1 MSFHQ
6 RGNDRKRQSRPGFNK
21 RGFAKN
27 NKAPPAAWFDPPMK
41 ALFVGRPPLP
51 FMEPPIKHFK
61 PPVKIEGASEFLKY
75 FESADENKKRV
86 ENASLEKPESREEEK
101 KRIVEEKRI
110 AEAAKLKVEIEKW
123 KREKETKL
131 DPAKN
136 ANITENPMATLL
148 VARLSYGVKEEDLRQ
163 LLQEYGTVK
172 KVTLIRD
179 TAADD
184 SNNDKGDT
192 KDKPPHRGYAFVE
205 YENEESVRTA
215 YKRAEGRPLLGKRI
229 RVDVERGRTVENW
242 LPRRLGGGKGTSRM
256 PKNSQPKKTKTYKE
270 KRGRR
275 SSKYSRA
282 MKEKERA
289 RKERLRG
296 SNAGQRGVKRPR
308 E

>member
-1 MSFHQ
+1 MAFHQ

-61 PPVKIEGASEFLKY
+61 PSVKIQGVSEFLKY
-75 FESADENKKRV
+75 FESAEEIKKRV
-86 ENASLEKPESREEEK
+86 ENASLEKAESREEKK
-101 KRIVEEKRI
+101 KRLVEEKRA

-123 KREKETKL
+123 KREKETNL

-136 ANITENPMATLL
+136 VKITENPMATLL
-148 VARLSYGVKEEDLRQ
+148 IARLSYEVKEEDIQQ
-163 LLQEYGTVK
+163 LLQEYGKIK
-172 KVTLIRD
+172 KVTLIRN

-184 SNNDKGDT
+184 SNND

-215 YKRAEGRPLLGKRI
+215 YKRAEGRSLLGKRI

-256 PKNSQPKKTKTYKE
+256 PKNNRQKKTKTYKD

-282 MKEKERA
+282 MRERERA
-289 RKERLRG
+289 RKERLHGNR
-296 SNAGQRGVKRPR
+296 AGQRGVKRPR